1 MKMCNIKDQSIFE
14 LIKKKILFVDDGDS
28 CDDFDACHQCKC
40 LFHKSFLIQCN
51 YKSSTMGLP

>member
-40 LFHKSFLIQCN
+40 LFHKSFLI
-51 YKSSTMGLP
+51 